1 MRTSS
6 PPVRAFD
13 RVLLS
18 GFYIVPFY
26 HAANQW
32 DRSQLSDLK
41 RPEHLP
47 RYATPI
53 FGPTLDSR
61 RKETP

>member
-1 MRTSS
+1 MR
-6 PPVRAFD
+6 AYD

-32 DRSQLSDLK
+32 IAHASSLK
-41 RPEHLP
+41 HPEHLP

-53 FGPTLDSR
+53 FGPTLDSWW
-61 RKETP
+61 KDSP